1 MIKKIIL
8 ALSITLVISCKK
20 TNTNTKIAELEKIIE
35 KEKIRSSTKERQNER
50 LKNTIENL
58 RDKIT
63 ENKETKENR
72 NSIIAESID
81 ILTDKKIMIQ
91 NLFNSFDLDNSDAS
105 RGIATSYFLQSYDG
119 FSDFDTKNEYY
130 SYITSKI
137 DRSPENLKKIFTP
150 QVKKNIYK
158 LFKNN
163 KIYKNS
169 GAEALLKASL
179 IIYNDTGQD
188 AYISR
193 EIYSLAS
200 QDNYNEVEDY
210 ISSTIDDSILKELK
224 TILKYENYSTYEKV
238 TELTTEDRLTY
249 LYTFWARRYNEG
261 NAAYVYELLKEF
273 HNNVTTEQL
282 GPEELDV
289 DELNAESLE
298 Y

>member
-8 ALSITLVISCKK
+8 ALIITLVISCKK

-179 IIYNDTGQD
+179 IIYNDTGED

-273 HNNVTTEQL
+273 HNNVTTEQP

-289 DELNAESLE
+289 DELNLE
-298 Y
+298 NLAN

>member
-8 ALSITLVISCKK
+8 AISITLVISCKK

-273 HNNVTTEQL
+273 HNNVTTEQP

-289 DELNAESLE
+289 DELNLE
-298 Y
+298 NLAN

>member
-8 ALSITLVISCKK
+8 AISITLVISCKK

-224 TILKYENYSTYEKV
+224 TILKYENYSNYEKV

-273 HNNVTTEQL
+273 HNNVTTEQP

-289 DELNAESLE
+289 DELNLE
-298 Y
+298 NLAN